1 MNLVTTQ
8 QTSKRLKIQIAIS
21 YVGFIIGFLVIFILG
36 PLSSDAS
43 MFKTGGIIMG
53 LSLFWLLVT
62 KIRIWWN
69 HE

>member
-1 MNLVTTQ
+1 MSLVTTQ

-21 YVGFIIGFLVIFILG
+21 YVGFIIGFMVLILLG
-36 PLSSDAS
+36 PLMKGSAGFTSGFI
-43 MFKTGGIIMG
+43 MMG

-62 KIRIWWN
+62 KIRIWWH